1 MGIVAEIM
9 AGAKDSEADSVDLDD
24 VITDSDYTGKIIGL
38 LYRVQNRLGSGYQ
51 EKYYQRAFAEELQEA
66 GVSFV
71 RERPYPIFYGEKKIG
86 RYKVDFLVEDKL
98 VVELKVA
105 KDFYQRH
112 FGQVLGYLK
121 HSGVKLALMAC
132 FREDRVLIKR
142 IIYSPDSG

>member
-1 MGIVAEIM
+1 MGVSAP
-9 AGAKDSEADSVDLDD
+9 ADVSAATDQPD
-24 VITDSDYTGKIIGL
+24 VTQDSDYTAKIIGL
-38 LYRVQNRLGSGYQ
+38 LYRVHNRLGSGYQ

-66 GVSFV
+66 GIPFL
-71 RERPYPIFYGEKKIG
+71 RERPYPIFYGERKIG
-86 RYKVDFLVEDKL
+86 RYKVDFLIEDKL

-121 HSGVKLALMAC
+121 HSGVKLALLAC

-142 IIYSPDSG
+142 VIFSPSEE